1 MSSGCAALP
10 AKKTTDAE
18 DSCMR
23 LAQSYHAF
31 DSSAAAKTEI
41 SGLMERWPMPA
52 ESRQA
57 GSSPMTSRT
66 FSRAAR

>member
-1 MSSGCAALP
+1 
-10 AKKTTDAE
+10 
-18 DSCMR
+18 MR

-31 DSSAAAKTEI
+31 GGSAPAKAEI
-41 SGLMERWPMPA
+41 SRIDGDVRPMPA

-57 GSSPMTSRT
+57 GPSPMTSRT

>member
-1 MSSGCAALP
+1 
-10 AKKTTDAE
+10 
-18 DSCMR
+18 MR

-31 DSSAAAKTEI
+31 DGSAPAKAEI
-41 SGLMERWPMPA
+41 SGLMECLPMPA
-52 ESRQA
+52 YSRQM

>member
-1 MSSGCAALP
+1 
-10 AKKTTDAE
+10 
-18 DSCMR
+18 MR

-31 DSSAAAKTEI
+31 GGSAPVKAEI
-41 SGLMERWPMPA
+41 SGLMECLPMPA

-57 GSSPMTSRT
+57 GPSPMTSRT